1 MCNYEL
7 TLVGTGMCESNT
19 DDNVTLFVCF
29 FVTTDVASGCEKAV
43 TEMGNVG
50 AVQKEGFAQGSN
62 SPTLN

>member
-1 MCNYEL
+1 
-7 TLVGTGMCESNT
+7 MCESNT
-19 DDNVTLFVCF
+19 DDIVTLFVCF